1 MGWHFGKKT
10 WRHHHT
16 NFNGYP
22 RGYLI
27 QHGATSLSL
36 STNYQIFYITV
47 HTMQVAMLS
56 YLSYL
61 TCHPRYHATHL
72 KKWVWPV
79 FQIFLRPLTK
89 PLLPYNADWNEPWL
103 GPICLD
109 MSSIIPC
116 GPHWEKLHGG
126 RLSRFSM
133 ANDSMIDQATVM
145 VTGERIQGPWYVLSL
160 SDLLRTSWGRSRFSQ
175 ITRQL
180 KQIG

>member
-61 TCHPRYHATHL
+61 TCHPRSHATHL

-109 MSSIIPC
+109 MSPIIHHPMWPTLGKIARWPTFQIFYGKWLNDRPSHSYGNWRTHSGTMVCSISF
-116 GPHWEKLHGG
+116 
-126 RLSRFSM
+126 RSV
-133 ANDSMIDQATVM
+133 A
-145 VTGERIQGPWYVLSL
+145 Y
-160 SDLLRTSWGRSRFSQ
+160 LLRP
-175 ITRQL
+175 
-180 KQIG
+180 K